1 LFSGR
6 VCSFLEIWFTNQCCI
21 YFFTQVQGQTFE
33 EALEAQR
40 NKLKEKEKKK
50 EKKKESPA
58 DKKKKP
64 KKGKEAKDAR
74 PEGSVSTS
82 CLASFYHGN

>member
-1 LFSGR
+1 LPGR
-6 VCSFLEIWFTNQCCI
+6 VCSVPFLKYGLRINVTNI
-21 YFFTQVQGQTFE
+21 FIQVQGQTFE

-74 PEGSVSTS
+74 PEGSVSK
-82 CLASFYHGN
+82 SF